1 MKYKSFQEW
10 FVGEKYHKIISI
22 TTEMENLMLEAW
34 DACVNNMPDE
44 NAAIGELIMELL
56 NGINIAEKIDCTC
69 DKGKLSVRYPCC
81 CQRSRALQSASIELG
96 KYLQELRK
104 ELE

>member
-1 MKYKSFQEW
+1 MKYKNFEEW
-10 FVGEKYHKIISI
+10 LETQDYAIPPLYK
-22 TTEMENLMLEAW
+22 NLMQDAW